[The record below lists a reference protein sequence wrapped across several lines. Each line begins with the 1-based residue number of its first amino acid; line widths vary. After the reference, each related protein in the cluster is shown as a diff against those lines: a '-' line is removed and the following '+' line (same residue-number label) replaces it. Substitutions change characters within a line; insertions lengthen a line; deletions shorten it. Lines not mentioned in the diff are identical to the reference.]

1 MRVETII
8 LQRMTTGYIT
18 GCILSVSLT
27 HLRNNLWITCMYSDQ
42 ILFVFQLYFSDI
54 SEKKIGRIVQII
66 KREFINHC
74 TRVYIYI
81 VLKLVQLINQHRAL
95 RLYCKLLIF
104 PKNLLMINEQKYP
117 IVNIILRNDWRNK

>member
-1 MRVETII
+1 
-8 LQRMTTGYIT
+8 
-18 GCILSVSLT
+18 
-27 HLRNNLWITCMYSDQ
+27 MYSDQ

-74 TRVYIYI
+74 TRVYIYRPETRTTDQPTSRVTI
-81 VLKLVQLINQHRAL
+81 ILQIIN
-95 RLYCKLLIF
+95 F
-104 PKNLLMINEQKYP
+104 PQEFTINEQKYP